1 MLRHQCRRGCC
12 GVHVAEGT
20 GSIVVSSDG
29 VVVLGSVVDGV
40 DGVVVAVV
48 DVVVV
53 VRVVLGAGALPP
65 LPRARIARPQMI
77 PAIRITT
84 VRPHSARTHR
94 LRYHG
99 RSTALK
105 RSVSSMARE

>member
-12 GVHVAEGT
+12 DVQVVVGT

-29 VVVLGSVVDGV
+29 VVVVGAVVDGV
-40 DGVVVAVV
+40 GDVVVE
-48 DVVVV
+48 VVVV
-53 VRVVLGAGALPP
+53 VRVVLGVGALPP
-65 LPRARIARPQMI
+65 LPRARIARPQMM

-84 VRPHSARTHR
+84 VRPHRARTHR

-99 RSTALK
+99 RSSTMNC
-105 RSVSSMARE
+105 SVSSTPRE

>member
-12 GVHVAEGT
+12 GVHVAVGT

-29 VVVLGSVVDGV
+29 VVVVGSVVDGV
-40 DGVVVAVV
+40 GDGVVV
-48 DVVVV
+48 DVVVA

-65 LPRARIARPQMI
+65 LPRASMARPQMMA
-77 PAIRITT
+77 AIRITT
-84 VRPHSARTHR
+84 ARPHRARTHR

-99 RSTALK
+99 RSPTLN
-105 RSVSSMARE
+105 RSVSSTPRG

>member
-1 MLRHQCRRGCC
+1 MLCHQCRRGCC

-29 VVVLGSVVDGV
+29 VVVLGSVVDEVAGV
-40 DGVVVAVV
+40 VV

-77 PAIRITT
+77 AAIRITT
-84 VRPHSARTHR
+84 VRPHSARIHR

-99 RSTALK
+99 RSSTLK